1 MGQAANSRRFDYLA
15 GFPAAQAEEL
25 AALGELRDYPDGA
38 PVFHQ
43 GDEMPGIF
51 LVCQGALKVFRT
63 DGRGKVQL
71 IDVLEP
77 GGCVGEVQ
85 VFDGGLAACGAKALG
100 PTQCWLIPAL
110 PLRLLA
116 ARDNAV
122 AMSMIPLFARKIRH
136 LIALVETLSLHTV
149 PERVAQL
156 ILEYQ
161 GRNPGRVLVEFVE
174 TQDDLAQRI
183 GSSREA
189 FSRGLRLLSDLGLI
203 QSTYPVVRILDMGK
217 LQHYAQG

>member
-1 MGQAANSRRFDYLA
+1 MGQPANAMRIDQLA
-15 GFPAAQAEEL
+15 GFPVARAEEL
-25 AALGELRDYPDGA
+25 AALGELRVYQDGTL
-38 PVFHQ
+38 VFDQ
-43 GDEMPGIF
+43 GEEVPGIF
-51 LVCQGALKVFRT
+51 LVSKGALKVFRS

-71 IDVLEP
+71 IDVIQP

-85 VFDGGLAACGAKALG
+85 VFDGGLSACGAKAMG
-100 PTQCWLIPAL
+100 RTECWLLPAL

-116 ARDNAV
+116 SRDNAV
-122 AMSMIPLFARKIRH
+122 VMSMFPHLARKIRH

-161 GRNPGRVLVEFVE
+161 SRNPARVLVEFTE
-174 TQDDLAQRI
+174 TQDELAQRI

-203 QSTYPVVRILDMGK
+203 QSTYPVVRILDLNK
-217 LQHYAQG
+217 LQSYAQG